1 MASAAEDGSRSTV
14 ERAQLLASINAN
26 LAGTCVYRTVLHRD
40 GRLECLYVSPTV
52 EALIGVSAD
61 EFMADASR
69 VFAVIH
75 PDDRAMFRSRL
86 AEASAHGGT
95 MEIDARVR
103 RSDGRDVWAQFR
115 SRLTEVRPD
124 GAQVRDGVVVDI
136 TSVKAADAELRAVR
150 QRLEMALSAART
162 CIWDDD
168 LAANRIV
175 IDPIWTLMRG
185 YPPAETVTSWRRL
198 LAVAHPDDR
207 TAIMRETRRA
217 VFGETD
223 DYRIE
228 QRVATADGHWI
239 WIMSHGRVVARDAQ
253 GRAARIIGTNTD
265 ITARKLAEEQVRQL
279 NTDLERLVAE
289 RTAALEAR
297 TAELAKSERLF
308 RNLIEDINQGY
319 FVANPRGLFT
329 YCSPTVEAYAGAKAE
344 KLLGKSVFRVV
355 APEDRPRVIAAYG
368 NWIRE
373 GAAVGKIEFRLGAP
387 TEKVVWAEQT
397 SVFVRDAAGRLL
409 EIRNSVRN
417 VTERKLA
424 EMALAAEQ
432 GRTAIFAQL
441 GRELA
446 DAETPQEAAARVL
459 AAAQKLLGWDSAWLH
474 LWNEPQGKFDDVAD
488 FDTIDGELRAVAPN
502 VSALW
507 QPSPMARRV
516 RTEGPQI
523 ILRESA
529 EVAGDDAGPLFG
541 SARRSLSLLYVPIR
555 IGPRFVG
562 IVSIQSYRH
571 RAYQQASLEVLH
583 ALARHCA
590 SALVRQQ
597 DALALRLSIER
608 FQAVFERSPIMIG
621 LLSVPDGRLVE
632 FNAAGI
638 AAFGYARSEAL
649 GRTSVELNLW
659 EDPAVRDHYLRELR
673 AKGHVEAFEARMR
686 RKNGEI
692 FTVIYSGSLVEI
704 SGQIYSL
711 NSLQDVSK
719 RRQAEEALRQ
729 SEERLS
735 FALEAT
741 NDGLWDWDIRSGAVY
756 FSPQWGRLLGYGPG
770 EVPSRVEFFFERVH
784 PEDVPAVRQALTD
797 HLEGRV
803 PIKQSEV
810 RLKTKAGDYRW
821 FLDRGKVVARDAEG
835 KPTRMVG
842 TITDIT
848 ARKRAEETIAHSVAS
863 LRATLESTAD
873 GILTVGADRRI
884 ESFNRPFV
892 DMWRIPPALLT
903 GGGDEPLLAFVLDQ
917 LREPQ
922 RFIEKVE
929 QLYRHPLEDS
939 FDQLEFKDGRV
950 FERVSRPMLVD
961 GVATGRVWSFC
972 DITERHRIRLRLAAF
987 AKLGRQ
993 LNATHDD
1000 SAAARII
1007 VGLADELFGW
1017 DAATLDRYDAA
1028 RDACRPILNMDIV
1041 GGQRADVPPSYQE
1054 RAPTARMRRVIDRGG
1069 ELILRPDP
1077 NVPEPGALLFGD
1089 TARRSASLMT
1099 VPLREGAR
1107 VVGLISIQSYRP
1119 HAYTPGDLEAL
1130 QTMADHCAGALVRIQ
1145 TIDALGASEERLRL
1159 VWESATDGMRLTDA
1173 CGRVI
1178 AVNDAFGRIVGKTRG
1193 ESEGR
1198 SLAEAYTEA
1207 DRERVLSRYRGRFA
1221 ARDVSASREHQV
1233 TLWDGRVVLLDV
1245 SSCFIETDPG
1255 CPLMLSVFRDI
1266 TERRRA
1272 ETEREKLQTRLFQK
1286 QKFEALGTLAGGVA
1300 HDFNNILAGMLNYT
1314 ALAQSDCPPSHPE
1327 VRDYLGEVLKGGHRA
1342 KELVRQILLL
1352 SRSEGAVREP
1362 LQLALVVREA
1372 LSLLRA
1378 TIPAAV
1384 EIKSEID
1391 PRAPLVL
1398 AEATQI
1404 HQVVMNLGINAS
1416 HAMNARGGTLTLTLR
1431 ARTVD
1436 AAMAA
1441 DLVDLQPGPHVCLT
1455 VADTGCGM
1463 EPAVISRIFEPFFT
1477 TRGVGEGSGL
1487 GLAVVQS
1494 VVRSHRGAIA
1504 VRTRPGEGATFDLY
1518 FPAVVAPEREARPA
1532 NDALPRGAGQR
1543 ILLVDDEKMVAR
1555 SLQLVMTRL
1564 GYGVTACNHPDEALA
1579 RFAAAPDDFDLVI
1592 TDFQM
1597 PGMNGVALAM
1607 QLLARRPELPLYVAS
1622 GFAGDLTDEKIRAL
1636 GLRGLIRKPIEMAE
1650 LAALLARTFA
1660 R

>member
-1 MASAAEDGSRSTV
+1 VSAKVEDGSRPTV
-14 ERAQLLASINAN
+14 ERAQLLALINAN
-26 LAGTCVYRTVLHRD
+26 LPGTCVYRTVLHRD
-40 GRLECLYVSPTV
+40 GRFECLYVSPNV
-52 EALIGVSAD
+52 EALIGASAD
-61 EFMADASR
+61 EFMTDASR
-69 VFAVIH
+69 VFARIH
-75 PDDRAMFRSRL
+75 PDDREMFRRSL
-86 AEASAHGGT
+86 VEAVARGGA
-95 MEIDARVR
+95 MELTARVR
-103 RSDGRDVWAQFR
+103 RTDGREVWAQFR
-115 SRLTEVRPD
+115 SRLTEVRAD

-150 QRLEMALSAART
+150 QRLEMALGAAST

-168 LAANRIV
+168 LATNRIV
-175 IDPIWTLMRG
+175 LDPLWSQMRG

-198 LAVAHPDDR
+198 IAVAHPDDR
-207 TAIMRETRRA
+207 AAIMRETRRA

-223 DYRIE
+223 EYRIE
-228 QRVATADGHWI
+228 QRVATADGGWI

-265 ITARKLAEEQVRQL
+265 ITARKRAEEQVRQL
-279 NTDLERLVAE
+279 NADLERLVAE

-319 FVANPRGLFT
+319 FVANPRSLFT
-329 YCSPTVEAYAGAKAE
+329 YCSPTVEAYAGAKA
-344 KLLGKSVFRVV
+344 KQLLGKSVFRVV

-368 NWIRE
+368 NWIRD
-373 GAAVGKIEFRLGAP
+373 GAAVGKIEFRLAAP
-387 TEKVVWAEQT
+387 SEKVIWAEQT
-397 SVFVRDAAGRLL
+397 SVFVRDAAGRLV

-424 EMALAAEQ
+424 ELALLAEQ

-446 DAETPQEAAARVL
+446 DAETPKAAAARVL
-459 AAAQKLLGWDSAWLH
+459 EAAQKLLGWDSAWLH
-474 LWNEPQGKFDDVAD
+474 LWNEPQRKFDDVAD
-488 FDTIDGELRAVAPN
+488 FDTIDGELREVAPN
-502 VSALW
+502 VAALW
-507 QPSPMARRV
+507 EPSPTARRV
-516 RTEGPQI
+516 MTEGPQM

-529 EVAGDDAGPLFG
+529 EEAGDAAGPLFG
-541 SARRSLSLLYVPIR
+541 SARRSLSLLFVPIR

-571 RAYQQASLEVLH
+571 RAYGPAGLEVLH
-583 ALARHCA
+583 SLATHCA

-597 DALALRLSIER
+597 DAAALRLSSER
-608 FQAVFERSPIMIG
+608 FQAVFERSPIVIG
-621 LLSVPDGRLVE
+621 LLSVPEGRLVE
-632 FNAAGI
+632 FNAAGV

-692 FTVIYSGSLVEI
+692 FTVIYSGSVVEI

-711 NSLQDVSK
+711 NSLQDISV
-719 RRQAEEALRQ
+719 RRQAETALRA

-741 NDGLWDWDIRSGAVY
+741 NDGLWDWDIGSGAVY

-770 EVPSRVEFFFERVH
+770 EVPARVEFFFERLH
-784 PEDVPAVRQALTD
+784 PEDGPVVRQAVAD
-797 HLEGRV
+797 HLEGRTS
-803 PIKQSEV
+803 IKQSEV

-821 FLDRGKVVARDAEG
+821 FLDRGKIVARDAEG

-884 ESFNRPFV
+884 ESFNRPFA
-892 DMWRIPPALLT
+892 DMWRIPPALLA
-903 GGGDEPLLAFVLDQ
+903 GGDDERLLAFVLEQ
-917 LREPQ
+917 LREPA

-929 QLYRHPLEDS
+929 HLYRHPREES
-939 FDQLEFKDGRV
+939 FDQFDFKDGRV

-961 GVATGRVWSFC
+961 GEAAGRVWSFR
-972 DITERHRIRLRLAAF
+972 DITERYRIRLRLAAF
-987 AKLGRQ
+987 AKLGRL
-993 LNATHDD
+993 LNASHEDH
-1000 SAAARII
+1000 AAGRII
-1007 VGLADELFGW
+1007 AGMADELFGW
-1017 DAATLDRYDAA
+1017 DAVTLHRYDAG
-1028 RDACRPILNMDIV
+1028 RDACRSILNMDLV
-1041 GGQRADVPPSYQE
+1041 GGRRTEVPPSSPE
-1054 RAPTARMRRVIDRGG
+1054 RAPTPRMRRAIDRGG
-1069 ELILRPDP
+1069 ELILRAEPFL
-1077 NVPEPGALLFGD
+1077 PEPGALLFGD
-1089 TARRSASLMT
+1089 TARPSASLMI

-1107 VVGLISIQSYRP
+1107 VVGVFSIQSYRSQ
-1119 HAYTPGDLEAL
+1119 AYTAGDLEAL
-1130 QTMADHCAGALVRIQ
+1130 QAMADHCAGALVRIQ
-1145 TIDALGASEERLRL
+1145 TIDALAASEERLRL
-1159 VWESATDGMRLTDA
+1159 VWDSATDGMRLTDGS
-1173 CGRVI
+1173 GRVI
-1178 AVNDAFGRIVGKTRG
+1178 AVNDAFGRLVGKTRG

-1198 SLAEAYTEA
+1198 SLAEAYIEA
-1207 DRERVLSRYRGRFA
+1207 DRERVLNRYRERFA

-1255 CPLMLSVFRDI
+1255 CPLMLGVFRDI

-1314 ALAQSDCPPSHPE
+1314 ALAQSECPPSHPE
-1327 VRDYLGEVLKGGHRA
+1327 VRAYLGEVLKGGHRA

-1352 SRSEGAVREP
+1352 SRSEGAAREP

-1384 EIKSEID
+1384 EIKSDVD

-1416 HAMNARGGTLTLTLR
+1416 RAMKAQGGTLTVKLR
-1431 ARTVD
+1431 ARELD
-1436 AAMAA
+1436 AAQAA
-1441 DLVDLQPGPHVCLT
+1441 ELVELKAGPHVCLT
-1455 VADTGCGM
+1455 VEDTGCGM
-1463 EPAVISRIFEPFFT
+1463 EPAVVARIFEPFFT
-1477 TRGVGEGSGL
+1477 TRSVGDGSGL

-1494 VVRSHRGAIA
+1494 VVRGHRGAIA
-1504 VRTRPGEGATFDLY
+1504 VRTRPGEGATFEVF
-1518 FPAVVAPEREARPA
+1518 FPAVVAPEPAARPA
-1532 NDALPRGAGQR
+1532 NEAMPRGAGQR

-1564 GYGVTACNHPDEALA
+1564 GYAVTACNHPDEALA
-1579 RFAAAPDDFDLVI
+1579 RFEAAPGDFDLVI

-1607 QLLARRPELPLYVAS
+1607 RLLARRPELAVYVAS

-1636 GLRGLIRKPIEMAE
+1636 GLRGLMRKPIEMAE
-1650 LAALLARTFA
+1650 LAELLARTFA